1 MSTRMRSA
9 DRRRLL
15 AQATRDIILTEG
27 EKAATVRAIT
37 GRAGMPLSSFHYVY
51 ESREEAVREVWPLLR
66 ADDSFFAVPELPEG
80 TTMEDVIIG
89 MVTSWFRGTAAEP
102 LKELGELE
110 LFVHS
115 IRTEELRALPA
126 EFQSTYEELVIGAL
140 ENAMEQLG
148 VTALIP
154 MRSLARMVLI
164 VTDGASKG
172 MLVNADAIQP
182 DELIPPLFSG
192 FNRFFAAVDP
202 A

>member
-1 MSTRMRSA
+1 MSTRMRSE

-37 GRAGMPLSSFHYVY
+37 AKADMPLSSFHYVY
-51 ESREEAVREVWPLLR
+51 ESREDAVREVWPLLR
-66 ADDSFFAVPELPEG
+66 ADDSFFDVPQLPAT
-80 TTMEDVIIG
+80 TTMEDVLIS
-89 MVTSWFRGTAAEP
+89 MVTSWFRATAAEP

-126 EFQSTYEELVIGAL
+126 EFQDTYERLIVAAI
-140 ENAMEQLG
+140 ENAMGQLNV
-148 VTALIP
+148 VTTMSL
-154 MRSLARMVLI
+154 RSLARMVLI

-172 MLVNADAIQP
+172 MLVNPGSIDAD
-182 DELIPPLFSG
+182 EVIPPLFRG
-192 FNRFFAAVDP
+192 FNSFFTP
-202 A
+202 AEPA